1 MPTHIIRAL
10 HKQPRLDKFSLNAT
24 CSGTREEIEALKMLE
39 GSTKVVELTIHTGS
53 VDDWTK
59 VFPRTSLDELNAK
72 FSSDRVLLSK
82 DLIVRLPRLRYLK
95 LEVDYLAE
103 GHTDPSDFHDIK
115 SFPEVNELYLDG
127 WLFHKVT
134 GPNALENRICPAV
147 LQKLSVYCVP
157 QIDRLFNILVRHN
170 VQLKS
175 LTVLY
180 PYALE
185 TNALAVGAHRWP
197 AFANFL
203 LQQRSLEEL
212 TLYQCEMQTIAIHRC
227 LLYNKASLNSL
238 QLHQHEYEPAVPY
251 KVEGTF
257 KASVPSGTLR
267 RIRNTCQVLGT
278 LGIDLPILELIA
290 VSFISFLNPCV

>member
-39 GSTKVVELTIHTGS
+39 GSTKVVELKIHTGW
-53 VDDWTK
+53 VEDWTK
-59 VFPRTSLDELNAK
+59 LFPRTPLDELNAN

-95 LEVDYLAE
+95 LDFDLLAE
-103 GHTDPSDFHDIK
+103 GNTDPSDFHSIK

-147 LQKLSVYCVP
+147 LQKLSVCHVP

-175 LTVLY
+175 LKISF
-180 PYALE
+180 PYALDP
-185 TNALAVGAHRWP
+185 NALAVGAHRWP
-197 AFANFL
+197 AFASFL

-227 LLYNKASLNSL
+227 LLYNKASLNWL
-238 QLHQHEYEPAVPY
+238 QLHRHECKPELPY
-251 KVEGTF
+251 KIKGTF
-257 KASVPSGTLR
+257 NASVPSGTLR
-267 RIRNTCQVLGT
+267 RIRNTCQVLDT

-290 VSFISFLNPCV
+290 VSSVPFLNPCV